1 MWVYLSVYEMNR
13 KRDEDRQLKAERGT
27 NLLSVCEQVAMSQT

>member
-27 NLLSVCEQVAMSQT
+27 NLLSVCEQVATSQT